1 MKYSPY
7 PWVWIFIFQDLVFI
21 LCHFLKKSNLNLLS
35 ASLSTKWGFGRL
47 FYLNFLPATLQWL
60 LPVTYKQDTEK
71 ICEVTWSLSYSLNVP
86 SLIAQH
92 MVVGSEWSAVTGCR
106 HGTFIFCRGILMQI
120 GCQFLAFTY
129 YGKFVNLFCFFL
141 LFFHVQVMVSP
152 WVTYNQWTKRLSWRL
167 KS

>member
-1 MKYSPY
+1 MSLFKKVKPQFAFC
-7 PWVWIFIFQDLVFI
+7 FII
-21 LCHFLKKSNLNLLS
+21 NKMRIWEAFLS
-35 ASLSTKWGFGRL
+35 
-47 FYLNFLPATLQWL
+47 NFLPATLQWL

-141 LFFHVQVMVSP
+141 LFFSCPSYGLPMGH
-152 WVTYNQWTKRLSWRL
+152 L
-167 KS
+167 